1 MDLTD
6 VYREFCPKAAGYT
19 FFSSAHETF
28 SVIDHML
35 DHKTSIC
42 KCKKLE
48 IILSIFSNHSAMRL
62 ETNYKKKLKKKW
74 MLKNRLLNN

>member
-1 MDLTD
+1 MVGYQGDLTD

-48 IILSIFSNHSAMRL
+48 IILSIFSIHSAMRL
-62 ETNYKKKLKKKW
+62 ETNYKKKLKKKSGC
-74 MLKNRLLNN
+74 

>member
-1 MDLTD
+1 MDLAD
-6 VYREFCPKAAGYT
+6 VYREFHPKAAGYT

-48 IILSIFSNHSAMRL
+48 IILSIFSNHSARRL
-62 ETNYKKKLKKKW
+62 ETNYKKKTGKK
-74 MLKNRLLNN
+74 RSGC